1 MKNQILSLIG
11 IVISVSLYAQKYDTG
26 DATFDA
32 KLTSINVEANKDLV
46 SFKANVVKTYSSN
59 LTQVNSF
66 FSAGM
71 NAGDVIMSFEL
82 MKLTNKPAIS
92 IISIF
97 NTHKSKG
104 WGAMAKE
111 LGIKPGSKEFH
122 ALKNSASG
130 KQGKMNK
137 KTSASKG
144 NSSNKGGNGN
154 GKGKK

>member
-1 MKNQILSLIG
+1 MKKQILTLIG
-11 IVISVSLYAQKYDTG
+11 IALSLNFYAQKYATG
-26 DATFDA
+26 DSGFDA
-32 KLTSINVEANKDLV
+32 KLTSINIEANKDLV
-46 SFKANVVKTYSSN
+46 SFKASVAKTYNSN

-82 MKLTNKPAIS
+82 MKLTSKPAIS

-130 KQGKMNK
+130 KQGKFNSK
-137 KTSASKG
+137 SSASKG
-144 NSSNKGGNGN
+144 KSNGN
-154 GKGKK
+154 GKSKGKK